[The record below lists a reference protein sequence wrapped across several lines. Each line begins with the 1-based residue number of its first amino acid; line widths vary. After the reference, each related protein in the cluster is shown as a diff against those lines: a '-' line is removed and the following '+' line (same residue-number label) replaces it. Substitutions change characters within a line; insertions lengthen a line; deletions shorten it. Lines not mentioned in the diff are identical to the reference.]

1 MLYAVGQGALAVE
14 CRSNDTFILSMLSSL
29 CHLKTQCKILTERS
43 FLKTLGRNKSFYYV
57 GKLFHSSLN
66 IRWWLQCSRCCP

>member
-14 CRSNDTFILSMLSSL
+14 CRSNDTYILNMLASL

-43 FLKTLGRNKSFYYV
+43 FLKTLGKKKHF
-57 GKLFHSSLN
+57 
-66 IRWWLQCSRCCP
+66 IM